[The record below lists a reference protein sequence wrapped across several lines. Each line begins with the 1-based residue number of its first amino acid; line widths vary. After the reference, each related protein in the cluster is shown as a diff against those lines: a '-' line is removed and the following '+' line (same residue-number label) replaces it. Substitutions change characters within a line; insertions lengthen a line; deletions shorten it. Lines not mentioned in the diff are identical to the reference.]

1 MSKRFHARMAPDVPA
16 DEARSRKASTM
27 TTLAPTATEVAA
39 VTRHV
44 DILDPRGEQQ
54 ERIGGASPRLESL
67 EGKTVGIVI
76 DGPWRSW
83 YVSSEILEECL
94 QDRGIDVIR
103 VDVNHVDLS
112 TKGLNLANVRK
123 GSNRDESAM
132 EQLATEVDAAIV
144 GLAN

>member
-1 MSKRFHARMAPDVPA
+1 
-16 DEARSRKASTM
+16 M
-27 TTLAPTATEVAA
+27 TTFAPVEVAA
-39 VTRHV
+39 VTRRV
-44 DILDPRGEQQ
+44 EILDPRGEQQ
-54 ERIGGASPRLESL
+54 DRIGGASPRLASL

-83 YVSSEILEECL
+83 YVCSEILEEHL
-94 QDRGIDVIR
+94 QDRDI
-103 VDVNHVDLS
+103 VDLR
-112 TKGLNLANVRK
+112 TEGLKLANVRK

>member
-1 MSKRFHARMAPDVPA
+1 M
-16 DEARSRKASTM
+16 
-27 TTLAPTATEVAA
+27 
-39 VTRHV
+39 
-44 DILDPRGEQQ
+44 
-54 ERIGGASPRLESL
+54 
-67 EGKTVGIVI
+67 
-76 DGPWRSW
+76 
-83 YVSSEILEECL
+83 SSEILEECL

-132 EQLATEVDAAIV
+132 ERLATEVDAAIV